1 MSFLFRSWTVGS
13 CDSRCANSPLITG
26 ADPAQ
31 HQAQRAFIMKKF
43 NLKPVTALVLV
54 TSAVAQ
60 AQQSPSLPLVVVTGN
75 PIIESNN
82 LDRFSGFSTRVTDSQ
97 IKDLGALD
105 LAAALRMTPGVQIS
119 RYNEVGSYSGDQG
132 GNVYIRGLGASRPG
146 SEIKTYLDGIPVYMG
161 LWNHPLMDLLPLNGV
176 KSVDIYKGPQNQI
189 SGNNFASINLQS
201 KRAMQEGTETEV
213 NASAGSFGTRILQ
226 ANMVGRRGDVD
237 YSLAGGQVQS
247 NGARAN
253 GDGKLSNAM
262 GRIAKKIDN
271 AWTVGAHFLAVS
283 NKVGDPGDNRYQ
295 PFTTTALPNG
305 VQSNGIARNESETHL
320 LSAFITHQHG
330 DWKGEFKVY
339 HNKGHN
345 NLTNDPNWGT
355 FNSGYSMSGFR
366 WKEEFSPWKN
376 GKFVGGIDHESVSGS
391 ITGSYVGGAVGTV
404 SFTAGSADIPT
415 FRVSSAFVGLS
426 HDIQI
431 SDAWAMQPSVGVR
444 SYNSN
449 IYGSKA
455 APNAGVSF
463 ISDSTTVYANYTEGL
478 LYPGAE
484 TYTLTRALPFAFSAS
499 NGWDRLSPS
508 QNKHREIGVKWDMSA
523 QTHIDLSLFQDEIS
537 NRYVWSGFNTSAT
550 GVWSN
555 NFATYRVSGAE
566 ASVKHQINR
575 QWTVFGGITVLDSS
589 LSNLPYAPKTAV
601 SVGVNGKIGEYRVAF
616 DAQHQSGMYSLT
628 QDRGSFSPNEVG
640 SLTVANARISRPV
653 AALGK
658 KGEVYAAVNNL
669 FDANYEYNAGYPMPG
684 RNVRVGLI
692 ASF

>member
-1 MSFLFRSWTVGS
+1 MYL
-13 CDSRCANSPLITG
+13 
-26 ADPAQ
+26 
-31 HQAQRAFIMKKF
+31 MKKF
-43 NLKPVTALVLV
+43 NLKPIAVVTFA
-54 TSAVAQ
+54 TCAVAQ
-60 AQQSPSLPLVVVTGN
+60 AQQAASLPDVVVTGS
-75 PIIESNN
+75 PIIESNHV
-82 LDRFSGFSTRVTDSQ
+82 DTFSGFSTRVTESQ

-146 SEIKTYLDGIPVYMG
+146 SEIKTYLDGVPVYMG
-161 LWNHPLMDLLPLNGV
+161 VWNHPLMDLLPLNGV
-176 KSVDIYKGPQNQI
+176 KSVDVYKGPQNQI

-201 KRAMQEGTETEV
+201 KRATQEGTETEV
-213 NASAGSFGTRILQ
+213 NASVGSFGTKILQ
-226 ANMVGRRGDVD
+226 ANMVGRQGDLD
-237 YSLAGGQVQS
+237 YSLAVGQVDS

-253 GDGKLSNAM
+253 ADGKLSNAM

-271 AWTVGAHFLAVS
+271 AWTVGANFLTVS
-283 NKVGDPGDNRYQ
+283 NEVGDPGDNRYATSTSAVG
-295 PFTTTALPNG
+295 PYSFSNG
-305 VQSNGIARNESETHL
+305 VARNDSGTNL
-320 LSAFITHQHG
+320 LSAFVSHQHG

-339 HNKGHN
+339 ENKGHN

-355 FNSGYSMSGFR
+355 FVSNYSMSGFR

-376 GKFVGGIDHESVSGS
+376 GKFIGGIDQESVSGS
-391 ITGSYVGGAVGTV
+391 ITGPHVGSAVGTP
-404 SFTAGSADIPT
+404 FAFGTAGAADVPT
-415 FRVSSAFVGLS
+415 FRVSSVFASLS

-431 SDAWAMQPSVGVR
+431 SSDWVMQPSVGVR

-455 APNAGVSF
+455 ALNAGVSF
-463 ISDSTTVYANYTEGL
+463 IADRTTVYANYTEGL

-484 TYTLTRALPFAFSAS
+484 TYTLTRAIPMAFAAN
-499 NGWDRLSPS
+499 NGWDRLAPS
-508 QNKHREIGVKWDMSA
+508 QNKHSEVGVTWDASA
-523 QTHIDLSLFQDEIS
+523 QTHIDLSVFQDEIS
-537 NRYVWSGFNTSAT
+537 NRYVWTGFYMGAIASPASGT
-550 GVWSN
+550 WSN
-555 NFATYRVSGAE
+555 NFPTYRVSGTE
-566 ASVKHQINR
+566 ASVKHQINS
-575 QWTVFGGITVLDSS
+575 QWTVFGGVTTLDSS

-601 SVGVNGKIGEYRVAF
+601 SVGVNGKIAEYRVAF

-653 AALGK
+653 AALGN

-669 FDANYEYNAGYPMPG
+669 FDANYQYNAGYPMPG
-684 RNVRVGLI
+684 RNFRVGLI